1 MKFRQKAISAATVG
15 AISVAAAATLLAGQ
29 AMAQTQTPIP
39 APTQQKIEKIEVTGS
54 NIKRIDSEAVAPVQ
68 IITRE
73 DIKAS
78 GRSTISDVLRD
89 IAINQGNSFN
99 EQSVN
104 SFAPGATGISLRG
117 LGAKNTLVLVN
128 GRRTAGYGFA
138 QGISDTFVDI
148 NSIPTSAVERIEI
161 LKSGAS
167 HIYGSDAIA
176 GVVNIILR
184 KDYRGLELGV
194 GSGTS
199 TEGGATEYSANLAAG
214 IGDLS
219 RDKYN
224 VLATVDYYK
233 RDLLLQTER
242 KFSRDNDYRQYLAG
256 DYVRPG
262 IAVYLP
268 LAPISTAPNPNRI
281 AIPGCTGDVLTVQ
294 QINPFTTL
302 RGTNCV
308 QNFAQWNTLLPKT
321 ERIGVITRGT
331 VDITST
337 VQAFAEVGLS
347 QNKTFQTFQPPFIG
361 QSNTF
366 FDPATGLP
374 RVIVSFIP
382 ATSPYAYRLN
392 GTPVLSTIQY
402 VFTELGGRDTQLKND
417 TARFV
422 GGVKGSAGKWDYE
435 TGLAVAEN
443 KVTSTGRNVLLAA
456 PTIAL
461 LTNNSYNFFNRNDP
475 ANAAVVRGLVTDITR
490 TSKSTLVAFDAKAST
505 ELIQTANG
513 PIGLAVGFE
522 TRKETAKETPDPKQ
536 RDGSVFGAGSTLV
549 DGQRRNT
556 AAFVEFNGNVIK
568 NVEVQAAV
576 RQEHYSDFG
585 SKTVPGIGAKWSVT
599 PDFLLRA
606 NYSKGFRAPTLPENS
621 KSNALFFISV
631 NDPVLRETY
640 QTSGAY
646 TGNGN
651 LKPETSD
658 NYNWGA
664 VWQITKDTNF
674 GIDFYQIKQK
684 NVVSVDDFNFILN
697 NPSFY
702 PGQVV
707 RNSENRVVSINA
719 KYVNLALT
727 ETSGFDVDFRHAVP
741 LGEYGKI
748 TLSANYAYIDSFKQI
763 LAAGADPVEGVDSN
777 TLGALPR
784 YRGTLAAQWEKGN
797 WRVRLANRH
806 IEGYDQAN
814 TTALPQQTRVGARD
828 FQDLFI
834 RYTGIKNLDLSASV
848 TNLMDSSP
856 PFDGNAGLRFTT
868 SQYDLRGRYIN
879 IGATYKFR

>member
-1 MKFRQKAISAATVG
+1 MNQSKMKKLPYALALAFGTGATAIVLSGNA
-15 AISVAAAATLLAGQ
+15 S
-29 AMAQTQTPIP
+29 AQTP
-39 APTQQKIEKIEVTGS
+39 AVQAEPQKIEKIEVTGS
-54 NIKRIDSEAVAPVQ
+54 NIKRIDAETVAPVQ
-68 IITRE
+68 IVTRE

-78 GRSTISDVLRD
+78 GRSTIADVLRD
-89 IAINQGNSFN
+89 LAINQGNGFN

-104 SFAPGATGISLRG
+104 SFSPGTSGISLRG

-138 QGISDTFVDI
+138 QNISDSFVDI
-148 NSIPTSAVERIEI
+148 NSIPTSAVDRIEI

-184 KDYRGLELGV
+184 KDYKGLELGV
-194 GSGTS
+194 GGGTS
-199 TEGGATEYSANLAAG
+199 TEGGANEYSTNLAAG
-214 IGDLS
+214 IGDLA
-219 RDKYN
+219 RDRYN
-224 VLATVDYYK
+224 VLATVDFYK
-233 RDLLLQTER
+233 RDLLLQTQR
-242 KFSRDNDYRQYLAG
+242 KFSRENDYREYLAG
-256 DYVRPG
+256 DFVRPG

-268 LAPISTAPNPNRI
+268 LGAIGAAPNPNRI
-281 AIPGCTGDVLTVQ
+281 AIPGCTGQVLTVQ

-321 ERIGVITRGT
+321 ERIGVLSRGT
-331 VDITST
+331 LDISSNI
-337 VQAFAEVGLS
+337 QAFAEVGFS

-374 RVIVSFIP
+374 RAIVSFVP

-402 VFTELGGRDTQLKND
+402 VFTELGGRDTEIKND

-422 GGVKGSAGKWDYE
+422 GGVKGAFGKWDYE
-435 TGLAVAEN
+435 TGVAFAEN

-456 PTIAL
+456 PTIAVL
-461 LTNNSYNFFNRNDP
+461 NNNTYNFFNRNDP
-475 ANAAVVRGLVTDITR
+475 ANAAVVRGLVTNIVR
-490 TSKSTLVAFDAKAST
+490 KSKSSLLAFDARAST

-513 PIGLAVGFE
+513 PIGLAVGLE
-522 TRKETAKETPDPKQ
+522 TRKEKANETPDVRQ

-556 AAFVEFNGNVIK
+556 AAFVEVNGNVLK
-568 NVEVQAAV
+568 GVEVQAAV

-585 SKTVPGIGAKWSVT
+585 SKTVPGIGAKWSIT
-599 PDFLLRA
+599 PDFLVRGKF
-606 NYSKGFRAPTLPENS
+606 SKGFRAPTLPENS

-631 NDPVLRETY
+631 TDPVLRETY

-658 NYNWGA
+658 NYSWGA
-664 VWQITKDTNF
+664 VWQATKDTSL
-674 GIDFYQIKQK
+674 GIDFYRIKQK
-684 NVVSVDDFNFILN
+684 DIVAVDDFNFILN
-697 NPSFY
+697 NPTLY

-719 KYVNLALT
+719 RYVNLSLT
-727 ETSGFDVDFRHAVP
+727 KTSGFDVDLRHKLS
-741 LGEYGKI
+741 LGEMGKL
-748 TLSANYAYIDSFKQI
+748 TLAANYAYISSYQQV
-763 LAAGADPVEGVDSN
+763 LAAGADPIEGVDSN
-777 TLGALPR
+777 ELGTLPR
-784 YRGTLAAQWEKGN
+784 YRGTISGIWEKAD
-797 WRVRLANRH
+797 WTVRLANRH
-806 IEGYDQAN
+806 IEGYDQAGV
-814 TTALPQQTRVGARD
+814 TSLPQQAYVGARD
-828 FQDLFI
+828 FQDLFVS
-834 RYTGIKNLDLSASV
+834 YTGVKNLTVSASV
-848 TNLMDSSP
+848 INLLDARP
-856 PFDGNAGLRFTT
+856 PFDGNAGLRFAT
-868 SQYDLRGRYIN
+868 SQYDLRGRYVN
-879 IGATYKFR
+879 LGVSYKFK